1 MIGKELGRSKTCGQS
16 VLLTI
21 LTAGLLLGA
30 AATAAAEEERDDPFV
45 VPAGSA
51 GELLTYIEEIQQMR
65 PPLGGLFG
73 ISAFRQRVYEAQRE
87 AAERILAAEA
97 ETEQREAA
105 ARYLLEALE
114 GLQRLGDDSAAEA
127 LAGLPEKL
135 EEWGLEEMVR
145 EVERSALQ
153 SRLAGIPTAS
163 VEEVEGLLD
172 EVADFL
178 RAGPLQPAD
187 VSLAL
192 MAARGSEP
200 VGDGEVAA
208 AAYRRFAEIIAEAD
222 DPALAGQANR
232 LEGTARRL
240 TLLGEPMHVAG
251 KTVEGEPLDW
261 EALRGKVVL
270 VDFWAT
276 WCGPCLAEIPK
287 LEALYEDYH
296 DRGFEIVAIS
306 IDQDRSA
313 LERFLEER
321 PLSWIV
327 LHDARNGEEASMA
340 EYYGIMSIP
349 TMILVDEEG
358 RAVSLRARGAEL
370 DRLLAEHLGPRENE
384 YED

>member
-321 PLSWIV
+321 PLPWIV